1 MFCKK
6 FLTRSRIFIVWG
18 FLCLILAIL
27 ISSLADFVIQ
37 IEALASLFPNR
48 AAINFFHG
56 FADGLSLVLIVLS
69 LTLNLKAI

>member
-6 FLTRSRIFIVWG
+6 YSSGSQIFIIWG

-27 ISSLADFVIQ
+27 ISSLPDFVIQ
-37 IEALASLFPNR
+37 VETVVSLFPDQ
-48 AAINFFHG
+48 AAIHFFHG

-69 LTLNLKAI
+69 LILNLKAI